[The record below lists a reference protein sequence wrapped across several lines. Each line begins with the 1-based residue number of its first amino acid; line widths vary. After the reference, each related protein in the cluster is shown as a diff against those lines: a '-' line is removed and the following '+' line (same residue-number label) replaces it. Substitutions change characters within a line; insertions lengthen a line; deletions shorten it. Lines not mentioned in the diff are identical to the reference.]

1 MKICGGF
8 LLTIKIF
15 LYLCTIIS
23 GTISFMTDENTIRPG
38 ATSTESQ
45 GLQYDEL
52 FKDGNYDRQAEF
64 QQLQQQ
70 AQGVPCPS
78 CGTINDAEAM
88 FCASC
93 GRPLRMGSCPNCG
106 SEIDP
111 EADFC
116 EVCHHYI
123 KTDVCSFCGSHMMEG
138 EIYCPECGNPRG
150 GVVCPVCNTLNDFAF
165 CKQCGTPLTDEAK
178 LLMADLKKMP
188 DYQQLTI
195 AARELEALEMEIP
208 YTSERDIVRDQM
220 SEKLREHVLLLLARD
235 KGVPNPVVPK
245 REVKKLSLDELQKRK
260 AEKERLLSEILDRM
274 AVPALPSPV
283 KARNYAMAQRPAGV
297 RLAWVCNWKHA
308 MHSSPCGCAKPH
320 LGGKWVILGK
330 NSKDE
335 ITDDNK

>member
-1 MKICGGF
+1 
-8 LLTIKIF
+8 
-15 LYLCTIIS
+15 
-23 GTISFMTDENTIRPG
+23 MTDENTIQPG
-38 ATSTESQ
+38 AANTSNQ
-45 GLQYDEL
+45 DMQYDEL
-52 FKDGNYDRQAEF
+52 VKDIGRDEQIQSQQLQRQAE
-64 QQLQQQ
+64 
-70 AQGVPCPS
+70 GVPCPV

-111 EADFC
+111 EADYC

-123 KTDVCSFCGSHMMEG
+123 KTDTCSFCGAYMMEG
-138 EIYCPECGNPRG
+138 EIYCRECGNPRG
-150 GVVCPVCNTLNDFAF
+150 GLVCPVCNTLNDFAF
-165 CKQCGTPLTDEAK
+165 CRQCGTALTEEAK
-178 LLMADLKKMP
+178 SLMADLKKMP
-188 DYQQLTI
+188 DYQQLT
-195 AARELEALEMEIP
+195 AVARELENLEMEIP
-208 YTSERDIVRDQM
+208 YTTERDVVRDQM
-220 SEKLREHVLLLLARD
+220 NDKLRERVLLLLAKD
-235 KGVPNPVVPK
+235 KGVPNPIVPK
-245 REVKKLSLDELQKRK
+245 HEVKKLSQEELQKRK
-260 AEKERLLSEILDRM
+260 ADKEKLLAEILDRM

-335 ITDDNK
+335 IKDDNK

>member
-1 MKICGGF
+1 MADD
-8 LLTIKIF
+8 
-15 LYLCTIIS
+15 S
-23 GTISFMTDENTIRPG
+23 TIRPD
-38 ATSTESQ
+38 ATGTSGQ
-45 GLQYDEL
+45 GLQYEEL
-52 FKDGNYDRQAEF
+52 VKNVNYDEQTEK

-93 GRPLRMGSCPNCG
+93 GKPLRMGSCPNCG

-123 KTDVCSFCGSHMMEG
+123 KTDTCSFCGAYMMEG
-138 EIYCPECGNPRG
+138 EIYCHECGNPRG
-150 GVVCPVCNTLNDFAF
+150 GLVCPVCNTLNDFAF
-165 CKQCGTPLTDEAK
+165 CKQCGTPLTEEAK
-178 LLMADLKKMP
+178 SMMAELKMMP
-188 DYQQLTI
+188 DYQQLTRV
-195 AARELEALEMEIP
+195 ARELEDLGMEIP
-208 YTSERDIVRDQM
+208 YASERDIVRDQM
-220 SEKLREHVLLLLARD
+220 NEKLREKVLMLLAKD
-235 KGVPNPVVPK
+235 KGVANPIIPK
-245 REVKKLSLDELQKRK
+245 HETKKMSQDDLRNRK
-260 AEKERLLSEILDRM
+260 AEKERILSEILERM

-297 RLAWVCNWKHA
+297 KLAWVCNWKHA
-308 MHSSPCGCAKPH
+308 MHSSPCGCAKPQ

-335 ITDDNK
+335 ITDDK

>member
-1 MKICGGF
+1 MDDRDF
-8 LLTIKIF
+8 FRIF
-15 LYLCTIIS
+15 AQILAKRLIMAEDS
-23 GTISFMTDENTIRPG
+23 TIRPD
-38 ATSTESQ
+38 ATGTSSQ
-45 GLQYDEL
+45 DLQYDEL
-52 FKDGNYDRQAEF
+52 VREANHDEQTEN
-64 QQLQQQ
+64 QQLQLQ
-70 AQGVPCPS
+70 AQGVPCPI

-123 KTDVCSFCGSHMMEG
+123 KTDACSFCGAYMAEG
-138 EIYCPECGNPRG
+138 EVYCHECGNPRG
-150 GVVCPVCNTLNDFAF
+150 GLVCPVCNTLNDFAF
-165 CKQCGTPLTDEAK
+165 CRQCGTPLTEEAK
-178 LLMADLKKMP
+178 SLMADLKKMP
-188 DYQQLTI
+188 DYQQLTTV
-195 AARELEALEMEIP
+195 AHELENLEMEIP
-208 YTSERDIVRDQM
+208 YVTERDVVRDQM
-220 SEKLREHVLLLLARD
+220 NEKLRERVLMLLAKD
-235 KGVPNPVVPK
+235 TGIANPVVPK
-245 REVKKLSLDELQKRK
+245 REVKRLSKEELQQRK
-260 AEKERLLSEILDRM
+260 AEKEKLLSEILERM

-335 ITDDNK
+335 IKDDNK

>member
-1 MKICGGF
+1 
-8 LLTIKIF
+8 
-15 LYLCTIIS
+15 
-23 GTISFMTDENTIRPG
+23 MTDENTIQPG
-38 ATSTESQ
+38 AANTSNQ
-45 GLQYDEL
+45 DMQYDEL
-52 FKDGNYDRQAEF
+52 VKDISRDEQIQSLQLQRQAE
-64 QQLQQQ
+64 
-70 AQGVPCPS
+70 GVPCPV

-111 EADFC
+111 EADYC

-123 KTDVCSFCGSHMMEG
+123 KTDTCSFCGAYMMEG
-138 EIYCPECGNPRG
+138 EIYCRECGNPRG
-150 GVVCPVCNTLNDFAF
+150 GLVCPVCNTLNDFAF
-165 CKQCGTPLTDEAK
+165 CRQCGTALTEEAK
-178 LLMADLKKMP
+178 SLMADLKKMP
-188 DYQQLTI
+188 DYQQLT
-195 AARELEALEMEIP
+195 AVARELENLEMEIP
-208 YTSERDIVRDQM
+208 YTTERDVVRDQM
-220 SEKLREHVLLLLARD
+220 NDKLRERVLLLLAKD
-235 KGVPNPVVPK
+235 KGVPNPIVPK
-245 REVKKLSLDELQKRK
+245 HEVKKLSQEELQKRK
-260 AEKERLLSEILDRM
+260 ADKEKLLAEILDRM

-335 ITDDNK
+335 IKDDNK